1 MSSRGQ
7 RTRNDV
13 LFYDV
18 HAALCEAE
26 EDFGVQ
32 IHFIHRLDVGG
43 TRNQR
48 FVVSVLACIVGKDAE
63 RQTVARQDT
72 TFPTADGRS
81 LWSVELSM
89 LHSLYYQLETRK
101 LREEASNWMTS
112 LQ

>member
-1 MSSRGQ
+1 MSSKSVRG
-7 RTRNDV
+7 RNDV

-18 HAALCEAE
+18 HTALCQAE
-26 EDFGVQ
+26 EDFNVQ
-32 IHFIHRLDVGG
+32 VHFIHRLDVGG
-43 TRNQR
+43 TRHQR
-48 FVVSVLACIVGKDAE
+48 FVVSVLACIVDKDAG

-89 LHSLYYQLETRK
+89 LHSLYYLLETRK
-101 LREEASNWMTS
+101 LREEASDWMTS

>member
-18 HAALCEAE
+18 HTALCQAE

-32 IHFIHRLDVGG
+32 VHFIHRLDVGG
-43 TRNQR
+43 TRHQR
-48 FVVSVLACIVGKDAE
+48 FVISVLACTVDKDAE

-81 LWSVELSM
+81 LWAVELSM
-89 LHSLYYQLETRK
+89 LHSLYHQLETRK
-101 LREEASNWMTS
+101 LREEAAGWLAS
-112 LQ
+112 L